1 MLLTGLTSTLGW
13 DGRRLLPKSEQP
25 GSTHAN
31 LASFAVN
38 DYKSWFESLWA
49 PWRVQYFERRHLT
62 PDFLEVAAR
71 SSDDA
76 EHFVVYRRKSGFL
89 IMNLYPYS
97 VGHLMAVPY
106 RKVADLEALTSAER
120 CELLDLSIYAQR
132 LLREVV
138 KAEGF
143 NVGFNLGTAAGAGV
157 ESHLHLHIV
166 PRWTGDHN
174 FMTVLGRT
182 RIISD
187 GLRPLYDQLIS
198 AVARIGYPGD

>member
-1 MLLTGLTSTLGW
+1 VLVLSRRFTVALGLSDSRFWFLVS
-13 DGRRLLPKSEQP
+13 LS
-25 GSTHAN
+25 
-31 LASFAVN
+31 VN
-38 DYKSWFESLWA
+38 DYKDWSESLWA
-49 PWRVQYFERRHLT
+49 PWRVEYFERRHLT

-71 SSDDA
+71 SSSDA

-106 RKVADLEALTSAER
+106 RKVGDLEALTSAER
-120 CELLDLSIYAQR
+120 CELLDLSIYAKR

-143 NVGFNLGTAAGAGV
+143 NIGFNLGTAAGAGV
-157 ESHLHLHIV
+157 DSHVHLHVV

-174 FMTVLGRT
+174 FMPVLGGT

-187 GLRPLYDQLIS
+187 GLRPLYDKLVA
-198 AVARIGYPGD
+198 AVGRIEYPED